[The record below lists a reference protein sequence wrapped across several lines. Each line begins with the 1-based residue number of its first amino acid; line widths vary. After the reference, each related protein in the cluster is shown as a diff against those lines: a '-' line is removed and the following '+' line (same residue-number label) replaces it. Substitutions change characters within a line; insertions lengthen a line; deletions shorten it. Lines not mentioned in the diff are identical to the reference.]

1 MQNTYS
7 LFKIINFLY
16 SGLFHIDMPEEQ
28 FENNPQE
35 DAEIIEESSE
45 PAQLFV
51 KEKSAESQ
59 FQKPSFKKKFKEF
72 IIECKRV
79 LKVTKKPSR
88 DEFKT
93 IVKVSG
99 VGILIIGL
107 IGFLIHFAKELLF

>member
-1 MQNTYS
+1 MT
-7 LFKIINFLY
+7 
-16 SGLFHIDMPEEQ
+16 EEE
-28 FENNPQE
+28 FENDAQE
-35 DAEIIEESSE
+35 DAEIIEETSSE

-51 KEKSAESQ
+51 REKSEETH
-59 FQKPSFKKKFKEF
+59 FHKPSFKQKFKEF
-72 IIECKRV
+72 IIECRRV

-93 IVKVSG
+93 IVKISG